1 MLLVESILISFKRLA
16 VYVHQGFLVS
26 GTLIT
31 MNLYNDT
38 GISATITIFSLK
50 YGYL

>member
-1 MLLVESILISFKRLA
+1 MLLVESILISFKRFA
-16 VYVHQGFLVS
+16 VYVHQVFLLP

-31 MNLYNDT
+31 MNLYKDT
-38 GISATITIFSLK
+38 GISVTITIFSLK